1 MPEPFTLLAEDLD
14 HPEGVAWNPFD
25 GHVYAG
31 GEAGQVYR
39 VSLDGEV
46 EKVGDTGGEIL
57 GVTLDGSGRIY
68 VCDCGRCQ
76 IVRLDTRDGSVEVY
90 SAGVPGQAIHEP
102 NYAAFDAAGNLYVT
116 DSGETKEDN
125 GCILRIGPGG
135 ETVVWSRELPRYPNG
150 CCLGADGRALLVAE
164 SYLPGVS
171 RIPILADGSAGRPEV
186 LVELPGTVPDGV
198 ALDSSGDL
206 YVACYRPDRIYRVS
220 PSGAVEV
227 LADDPQGIDLNAPT
241 NVAFAG
247 SDLRQMV
254 VANVGEVHLLI
265 GDVGAAGLPLNYPE
279 VP

>member
-1 MPEPFTLLAEDLD
+1 MPEPFTLLAEGLD
-14 HPEGVAWNPFD
+14 HPEGAAWNPFD
-25 GHVYAG
+25 GCVYAG

-46 EKVGDTGGEIL
+46 DEVGDTGGEIL
-57 GVTLDGSGRIY
+57 GVTVDGAGRVY

-76 IVRLDTRDGSVEVY
+76 VVRVDPRDGSVEVY
-90 SAGVPGQAIHEP
+90 SVGAPGQAMLEP
-102 NYAAFDAAGNLYVT
+102 NYAAFDAIGNLYVT

-125 GCILRIGPGG
+125 GCVLRVAPGG
-135 ETVVWSRELPRYPNG
+135 ETVVWSRDLPRYPNG
-150 CCLGADGRALLVAE
+150 CCLSADGRALLVAE

-186 LVELPGTVPDGV
+186 LVELPGTVPDGI
-198 ALDSSGDL
+198 ALDSSGSL
-206 YVACYRPDRIYRVS
+206 YIACYRPDRIYRVS
-220 PSGAVEV
+220 PTGAAEV

-241 NVAFAG
+241 NMAFAG

-265 GDVGAAGLPLNYPE
+265 GEVGAAGLPLNYPE